1 MARLDDD
8 TDVVQI
14 GDVTVFP
21 EPESTSTLVTLTY
34 EVKDTYYVGVDES
47 LELKP
52 KFPGYYSFAI
62 SPELPEG
69 LTFNNRSGTIT
80 GTITKDLVNT
90 TVYTVNATYSLTGL
104 VETTTFTL
112 KIEGRDVCCR

>member
-21 EPESTSTLVTLTY
+21 EPESTSTLVVLTY

-52 KFPGYYSFAI
+52 KFPGYYSFA
-62 SPELPEG
+62 
-69 LTFNNRSGTIT
+69 FNNRSGTIT

-104 VETTTFTL
+104 METTTFTL